1 MDLDDR
7 VARVVLA
14 AEELLQLER
23 GELGLDLLDRV
34 AQLAQGLGV
43 ALLGQ
48 LEEDLRLVDALALPS
63 VLGER
68 VHDLRR
74 LAPDGLRLLGV
85 APEAGGG
92 RLLAQ
97 LGRAPLEAGEV
108 KGASRARARARRGR
122 ARAPGAPRAASDR
135 SRRASPPSPS
145 SSRRTTAEGRER
157 GERARPREEVAE
169 AGVEGPHA
177 GPADLL
183 HLDERLEE
191 RALPP
196 DAAVHVDHGGDAGVG
211 DAHQRSEE
219 HTSELQSRSDLVCR
233 LLLEKKKKVRA

>member
-1 MDLDDR
+1 MIRRPPRSTLFPYTTLFRSQVPVGVRALDGEGGALEARALTGLVLEQLGAVAAALAPAEVHAEQHLGPVLGLEAAGAGMDLDDR

-23 GELGLDLLDRV
+23 GELGLDLLDRA

-48 LEEDLRLVDALALPS
+48 LEEDLRLVDALALPP

-68 VHDLRR
+68 VQNLRR

-97 LGRAPLEAGEV
+97 LGRTPLEAGEV
-108 KGASRARARARRGR
+108 KGASRACARARRR
-122 ARAPGAPRAASDR
+122 
-135 SRRASPPSPS
+135 
-145 SSRRTTAEGRER
+145 
-157 GERARPREEVAE
+157 
-169 AGVEGPHA
+169 
-177 GPADLL
+177 
-183 HLDERLEE
+183 
-191 RALPP
+191 
-196 DAAVHVDHGGDAGVG
+196 
-211 DAHQRSEE
+211 
-219 HTSELQSRSDLVCR
+219 
-233 LLLEKKKKVRA
+233 

>member
-34 AQLAQGLGV
+34 SQLAQGLGV

-48 LEEDLRLVDALALPS
+48 LEEDLRLVDALALPP

-68 VHDLRR
+68 VQNLRR

-122 ARAPGAPRAASDR
+122 ARAPGAPRAASAR
-135 SRRASPPSPS
+135 LRPASPPSPS
-145 SSRRTTAEGRER
+145 SLHRTIAEGRER
-157 GERARPREEVAE
+157 GERARPRE
-169 AGVEGPHA
+169 
-177 GPADLL
+177 D
-183 HLDERLEE
+183 
-191 RALPP
+191 
-196 DAAVHVDHGGDAGVG
+196 
-211 DAHQRSEE
+211 RSEE
-219 HTSELQSRSDLVCR
+219 RRVGKECVSL
-233 LLLEKKKKVRA
+233 